1 MGAYYILI
9 DGTELFSEM
18 PSLIDYRPSYTTC
31 TLDFTAL
38 KVLSYR
44 LSIIH
49 YICTYL
55 SIFPSIR
62 LPSLVSGRNHRMRR
76 HLLPEGTVSAS

>member
-1 MGAYYILI
+1 MRAYYILI

-44 LSIIH
+44 LSYH
-49 YICTYL
+49 SLHMYL
-55 SIFPSIR
+55 SIN
-62 LPSLVSGRNHRMRR
+62 LALY
-76 HLLPEGTVSAS
+76 